1 MLQAPDRRRRLRA
14 MQMYGSGLVALDL
27 DPAMNRQLL
36 ALVSPYI
43 TRQDTVMREA
53 ISAEQR
59 LVATLRYLAT
69 GRSLQ
74 DLKFSTGISPQ
85 ALGLII
91 PDTCSAIIQVLQDD
105 YMRLPS
111 TPQEWQTVAAEFET
125 RWNFPN
131 CGGAID
137 GKHVRIVPPPRSGS
151 EFYNYKGFNSIV
163 LMAVVSAQYEF
174 LYVDVGKNGRMS
186 DGGAFRQ
193 TEFGERLQ
201 DEDLALPPDADNVE
215 GLPFVFLAD
224 EAFGLGPHLMR
235 PFPQRTLTPE
245 RSVFNYRLAR
255 ARRVVE
261 NAFGIM
267 ASRFRLF
274 LTSIHMAE
282 YKWNYIVFAC
292 CILHNFLR
300 RNSTNYMAMVGP
312 EAGLNNPE
320 QILLGLEPARTGLPP
335 QSGRAVR
342 DQYMEYFMGRGAI
355 PSQANLA

>member
-1 MLQAPDRRRRLRA
+1 MGANYLKLNGSKTETMIFSNHDCPSKMPDWPDSFKPSLAPVSKVRDL
-14 MQMYGSGLVALDL
+14 GVILDSK
-27 DPAMNRQLL
+27 L
-36 ALVSPYI
+36 ALRSQVNQVPYI

-131 CGGAID
+131 CGGAIN

-151 EFYNYKGFNSIV
+151 QFYNYKGFNSIV

-224 EAFGLGPHLMR
+224 EAFGLGPHLMSC
-235 PFPQRTLTPE
+235 L
-245 RSVFNYRLAR
+245 
-255 ARRVVE
+255 
-261 NAFGIM
+261 I
-267 ASRFRLF
+267 
-274 LTSIHMAE
+274 
-282 YKWNYIVFAC
+282 
-292 CILHNFLR
+292 ILHNVLHAVSSVFSLPT
-300 RNSTNYMAMVGP
+300 RNHFPGNT
-312 EAGLNNPE
+312 
-320 QILLGLEPARTGLPP
+320 
-335 QSGRAVR
+335 QSKH
-342 DQYMEYFMGRGAI
+342 M
-355 PSQANLA
+355 